1 MLIYLKVDE
10 EQQAFIETN
19 TKEQFDSELYKSER
33 KNRLTSSNFGAV
45 LKRRKST
52 SCHGL
57 VKQIL
62 YGGNFHTEATVYG
75 KIMEASAI
83 SWLEKEINVCV
94 EKSGL
99 FVDREYGCLAASPDG
114 K

>member
-1 MLIYLKVDE
+1 M
-10 EQQAFIETN
+10 N
-19 TKEQFDSELYKSER
+19 TKEQFDCELYKFER
-33 KNRLTSSNFGAV
+33 RNRLTSSNFGAV
-45 LKRRKST
+45 LKRRRST

-62 YGGNFHTEATVYG
+62 YAGNFQTEATVYG
-75 KIMEASAI
+75 KIMEATAKI
-83 SWLEKEINVCV
+83 WLEKQLNVTV

-99 FVDREYGCLAASPDG
+99 FVDKENGCLAASPDG